1 MYLPSESRGPG
12 LPDEYHYLQ
21 PQLLSTTFQ
30 LKLRLR
36 AGLHSD
42 LNLYYDIRHP
52 WYKRPDW
59 FAVLDVP
66 RLYEQRDLRLSYV
79 IWQEE

>member
-1 MYLPSESRGPG
+1 MYDLPSEDPEG

-30 LKLRLR
+30 LKDYGSEQVFT
-36 AGLHSD
+36 AGD

-52 WYKRPDW
+52 FGTSAPTG
-59 FAVLDVP
+59 L
-66 RLYEQRDLRLSYV
+66 LSLMCLGSMSS
-79 IWQEE
+79 ETCA